1 MVRLNSEQGRP
12 VMRPVFLQ
20 YEEDSEAYSQ
30 DYQYMYG
37 EDLLVAPVLLPEVT
51 TWTVYL
57 PGPESWVHL
66 WTEAVVEGP
75 GQLQV
80 SDMIIDNLSF
90 EGTDYLIIY

>member
-1 MVRLNSEQGRP
+1 MVRLNAEVGSP
-12 VMRPVFLQ
+12 VMRPLFLQ
-20 YEEDSEAYSQ
+20 FENDSLAYSQ
-30 DYQYMYG
+30 DYEYMYG
-37 EDLLVAPVLLPEVT
+37 SDLLVAPVLLPGVD

-90 EGTDYLIIY
+90 EGTDYLIID